1 MYALENRLGIDRRK
15 KTFRKWALLTALP
28 IGMAAFA
35 EPGRADV
42 ITDVNQDL
50 LTIIADTSPALID
63 GPPNVAREI
72 AMVDGA
78 MYDAVNAATG
88 GTGSTPSYYYSGGA
102 VTNANAAT
110 AALSAAYTVMNN
122 LYGSTSLYAT
132 MQGQTISY
140 NGQTLQVAP
149 SVAQYA
155 GVTAQLGNVLTEL
168 TTTAATANTNVAGT
182 GTTGQS
188 LGAAAAAAMIAGRAN
203 DGGTAAMLSTIQ
215 GSNATYHG
223 VTSAGVYADPTGR
236 PALEP
241 GAGAVTPFVA
251 TASQQAS
258 AVSAVPG
265 PPAVGSAAYAA
276 QVLQVECQGSSGAL
290 PSSVVSACQAAG
302 WTPQT
307 GAQAQ
312 AALYWNDPGGTY
324 QPPGHWLQIADAAAA
339 STNLGLLQHAQE
351 DSLVGAAMSD
361 AGAATWG
368 VKFTDNRW
376 RPVTAV
382 QNCST
387 WANPYFPSGACDP
400 TWNSLIATPPHPD
413 YLAGHPAFSGAAAT
427 VLDAFFQTDNI
438 GFTVSS
444 QVYCNAGSTQRDGS
458 GNIVSCTLNGVVYS
472 VSDPTACNN
481 AATQPPLNAD
491 YSVNPLY
498 NNSPLICPIAE
509 SFSGFQDASS
519 GDLGS
524 TFSRVVG
531 GIHTPQAVTDALALG
546 NQIGLTV
553 ANDAN
558 VPEPGPLA
566 VLAVA
571 LAGIAAVRRR
581 GVAGGGR

>member
-1 MYALENRLGIDRRK
+1 MV
-15 KTFRKWALLTALP
+15 
-28 IGMAAFA
+28 AFA
-35 EPGRADV
+35 GSGRADV
-42 ITDVNQDL
+42 ISDVNQDL
-50 LTIIADTSPALID
+50 LTIIANTSPALID

-88 GTGSTPSYYYSGGA
+88 GIGSTQSLYYTGGPIA
-102 VTNANAAT
+102 NANAAT

-122 LYGSTSLYAT
+122 LYGTSSLYST
-132 MQGQTISY
+132 LQGQTITY

-149 SVAQYA
+149 SAAQYA
-155 GVTAQLGNVLTEL
+155 GITAQLNNVLTEL
-168 TTTAATANTNVAGT
+168 NATATAANTASTGT
-182 GTTGQS
+182 GTTGQT
-188 LGAAAAAAMIAGRAN
+188 LGTAAANAMIAGRASDN
-203 DGGTAAMLSTIQ
+203 GTAAMLSTIQ
-215 GSNATYHG
+215 APNTTYQG
-223 VTSAGVYADPTGR
+223 VTTAGVYADPTSR

-241 GAGAVTPFVA
+241 TAGNVTTFVS
-251 TASQQAS
+251 TASQQTAAVAS
-258 AVSAVPG
+258 VSG
-265 PPAVGSAAYAA
+265 PPPVGSAAYAA
-276 QVLQVECQGSSGAL
+276 QVLQTECQGSSGVL
-290 PSSVVSACQAAG
+290 PPSVVSACQAAG

-312 AALYWNDPGGTY
+312 SALYWNDPGGTY

-339 STNLGLLQHAQE
+339 STNLSLLQHAQE
-351 DSLVGAAMSD
+351 DALVGAAMSD
-361 AGAATWG
+361 AGSAAWD
-368 VKFTDNRW
+368 VKFTDDRW
-376 RPVTAV
+376 RPITAI
-382 QNCST
+382 QNCAT
-387 WANPYFPSGACDP
+387 WNNAYFPSGACDP

-427 VLDAFFQTDNI
+427 VLDNFFQTDNV

-444 QVYCNAGSTQRDGS
+444 QVYCNTGSTQRDS
-458 GNIVSCTLNGVVYS
+458 LGNIVSCTLNGTVYTYNPNDL
-472 VSDPTACNN
+472 SDCNN

-491 YSVNPLY
+491 YTVNPLY
-498 NNSPLICPIAE
+498 NNSPLICPMAE
-509 SFSGFQDASS
+509 SFAGFQDASS

-546 NQIGLTV
+546 NQIGQTV

-558 VPEPGPLA
+558 IPEPGPLA

-581 GVAGGGR
+581 GVAGG

>member
-1 MYALENRLGIDRRK
+1 MVALAGS
-15 KTFRKWALLTALP
+15 
-28 IGMAAFA
+28 
-35 EPGRADV
+35 GRADV
-42 ITDVNQDL
+42 ISDVNQDL
-50 LTIIADTSPALID
+50 LTIIANTSPALID

-88 GTGSTPSYYYSGGA
+88 GIGSTQSLYYTGGPIA
-102 VTNANAAT
+102 NANAAT

-122 LYGSTSLYAT
+122 LYGTSSLYRT
-132 MQGQTISY
+132 LQGQTISY
-140 NGQTLQVAP
+140 NGLTLQVAP
-149 SVAQYA
+149 SAAQYA
-155 GVTAQLGNVLTEL
+155 GITAQLNNVLTEL
-168 TTTAATANTNVAGT
+168 NTAAAAANTASTGT
-182 GTTGQS
+182 GTTGQT
-188 LGAAAAAAMIAGRAN
+188 LGTAAANAMIAGRASDN
-203 DGGTAAMLSTIQ
+203 GVAAMLATIQ
-215 GSNATYHG
+215 APNITYQG
-223 VTSAGVYADPTGR
+223 VTTAGVYADPNTR

-241 GAGAVTPFVA
+241 TAGNVATFVT
-251 TASQQAS
+251 TASQQTAAVAS
-258 AVSAVPG
+258 VPG

-276 QVLQVECQGSSGAL
+276 QVLQTACQGSSGAL
-290 PSSVVSACQAAG
+290 PSGAVAACQAAG

-312 AALYWNDPGGTY
+312 SALYWNDPGGTY
-324 QPPGHWLQIADAAAA
+324 QPPGHWLQIADAVAA
-339 STNLGLLQHAQE
+339 STNLSLLQHTQE
-351 DSLVGAAMSD
+351 DALLGAAMSD
-361 AGAATWG
+361 AGAAPWA
-368 VKFTDNRW
+368 VKFADNRW
-376 RPVTAV
+376 RPITAI
-382 QNCST
+382 QNCAT
-387 WANPYFPSGACDP
+387 WNNAFFPSGACDP

-427 VLDAFFQTDNI
+427 VLDNFFQTDNI
-438 GFTVSS
+438 AFTVSS
-444 QVYCNAGSTQRDGS
+444 QVYCNTGSTQRDS
-458 GNIVSCTLNGVVYS
+458 LGNIVSCTLNGTVYAYNPNDLS
-472 VSDPTACNN
+472 SCNN

-491 YSVNPLY
+491 YTVNPLY

-546 NQIGLTV
+546 NQIGQTV

-581 GVAGGGR
+581 VVAGG